1 MDNLNEVKMLR
12 ANLLGGMDSYIKNV
26 VGDEEIW
33 GAWIELGVPDECD
46 EETLM
51 SIAED
56 EPEFIRIT
64 EVFSSLIRDDFNLNR
79 FEE

>member
-51 SIAED
+51 EIAED
-56 EPEFIRIT
+56 ESEFIRIT
-64 EVFSSLIRDDFNLNR
+64 EVFGSLIRDDFNLR
-79 FEE
+79 

>member
-1 MDNLNEVKMLR
+1 MNNSKEAKILR

-33 GAWIELGVPDECD
+33 GTWIELGVPDECD

-51 SIAED
+51 EIADD
-56 EPEFIRIT
+56 EPEFIRMT
-64 EVFSSLIRDDFNLNR
+64 ELFSSLIRNDFNLNS

>member
-1 MDNLNEVKMLR
+1 MNNLNEVKMLR

-46 EETLM
+46 EETLID
-51 SIAED
+51 IADD
-56 EPEFIRIT
+56 ESEFIRIT
-64 EVFSSLIRDDFNLNR
+64 EVFGSLIRDDFNLNR

>member
-26 VGDEEIW
+26 VGDEEVW

-51 SIAED
+51 EIAED
-56 EPEFIRIT
+56 ESEFIRIT

>member
-51 SIAED
+51 EIADD

>member
-1 MDNLNEVKMLR
+1 MNDVMLR
-12 ANLLGGMDSYIKNV
+12 ANLLGGMDSYIKEV

-33 GAWIELGVPDECD
+33 NTWIELGVPDECD

-56 EPEFIRIT
+56 ESEFIRMS
-64 EVFSSLIRDDFNLNR
+64 ELFSDLIRNDFNLNR
-79 FEE
+79 

>member
-26 VGDEEIW
+26 VGDEEVW

-51 SIAED
+51 EIAED
-56 EPEFIRIT
+56 ESEFIRIT
-64 EVFSSLIRDDFNLNR
+64 EVFGSLIRDDFNLR
-79 FEE
+79 